1 MRYLPVDVLH
11 NFMQEVFIKLGV
23 PQTDA
28 QICSDVLIAS
38 DLKGIESH
46 GVGRLKMY
54 YDRIQAKIQN
64 PITNIEVIRDKF
76 ATAVWDGNNG
86 MGQVISQKAMQTA
99 IDKAEKYGL
108 GAVAVRNSTHF
119 GICGYYAEMAIKQN
133 MIGLV
138 FSNARPSICPT
149 NSVSPIL
156 GTNPICFGAPT
167 DLPYPFLYDAATS
180 ISQRGKVEQLA
191 REEKETPLGWAI
203 DLEGKSYTDTKGLLI
218 DLLKQKASML
228 PLGGTEEIT
237 GSHKGYGLA
246 TAVEI
251 ICAALQ
257 NGNYLNSLMG
267 EDEQG
272 KPAPYCLGHFFMA
285 INIDFF
291 TDLENFKKVTGSIC
305 RDLQNAQLF
314 PGKTRIYVAGE
325 KEYEIEQKVRK
336 QGVPINPNLEKNLQ
350 IIQKELNLNLLDF
363 ANNTDLAKS

>member
-138 FSNARPSICPT
+138 FPMPALLFVLQIVFLPFWERIL
-149 NSVSPIL
+149 SVLELLLIFPIL
-156 GTNPICFGAPT
+156 F
-167 DLPYPFLYDAATS
+167 
-180 ISQRGKVEQLA
+180 
-191 REEKETPLGWAI
+191 
-203 DLEGKSYTDTKGLLI
+203 YT
-218 DLLKQKASML
+218 ML
-228 PLGGTEEIT
+228 PLPFPKEEKWN
-237 GSHKGYGLA
+237 SWLA
-246 TAVEI
+246 KKK
-251 ICAALQ
+251 
-257 NGNYLNSLMG
+257 
-267 EDEQG
+267 
-272 KPAPYCLGHFFMA
+272 KPHLVGQL
-285 INIDFF
+285 IWK
-291 TDLENFKKVTGSIC
+291 ENPTQI
-305 RDLQNAQLF
+305 
-314 PGKTRIYVAGE
+314 
-325 KEYEIEQKVRK
+325 QKVC
-336 QGVPINPNLEKNLQ
+336 
-350 IIQKELNLNLLDF
+350 
-363 ANNTDLAKS
+363 

>member
-149 NSVSPIL
+149 NSVSPIWERIL
-156 GTNPICFGAPT
+156 SVLELLLI
-167 DLPYPFLYDAATS
+167 FLS
-180 ISQRGKVEQLA
+180 FFIRCCHFHFQRGKVEQLA
-191 REEKETPLGWAI
+191 REEKETHLVGQ
-203 DLEGKSYTDTKGLLI
+203 LI
-218 DLLKQKASML
+218 W
-228 PLGGTEEIT
+228 
-237 GSHKGYGLA
+237 
-246 TAVEI
+246 
-251 ICAALQ
+251 
-257 NGNYLNSLMG
+257 
-267 EDEQG
+267 
-272 KPAPYCLGHFFMA
+272 
-285 INIDFF
+285 
-291 TDLENFKKVTGSIC
+291 KV
-305 RDLQNAQLF
+305 
-314 PGKTRIYVAGE
+314 
-325 KEYEIEQKVRK
+325 
-336 QGVPINPNLEKNLQ
+336 NLTLYKRSA
-350 IIQKELNLNLLDF
+350 D
-363 ANNTDLAKS
+363 